1 MVENNKTC
9 ESCKHIVEC
18 TSVSA
23 AIKFTSTFDELKSKK
38 DSPACERYEEVKV
51 PHGTITVKQDGIDDD
66 FQIVACSHGMSTTLY
81 LFEAPIDAELKKNDE
96 VLVETRKH
104 GKQTARVWY
113 SVKKSELTDEAVQL
127 LLHLANARLPLCKV
141 IGKYIPFTELPNNK
155 TERKVPIL

>member
-1 MVENNKTC
+1 MVENNTC
-9 ESCKHIVEC
+9 RCCRYITSCAEVTAKINE
-18 TSVSA
+18 TNILDE
-23 AIKFTSTFDELKSKK
+23 IKKQNDC
-38 DSPACERYEEVKV
+38 PACERYEKINI
-51 PHGTITVKQDGIDDD
+51 PHGKILIKQDGIDDD

-113 SVKKSELTDEAVQL
+113 SVKMSELTDEAVRL
-127 LLHLANARLPLCKV
+127 LLHLTNARLPLCKV